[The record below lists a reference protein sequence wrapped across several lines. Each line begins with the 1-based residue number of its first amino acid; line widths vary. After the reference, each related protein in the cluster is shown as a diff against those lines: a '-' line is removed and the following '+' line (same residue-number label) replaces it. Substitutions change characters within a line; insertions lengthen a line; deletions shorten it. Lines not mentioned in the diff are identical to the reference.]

1 MKSQFD
7 TMAQIIAALI
17 SVIVFIALAA
27 VALSLQGCSS
37 KEQYKQVLTPVPQK
51 CDFNI
56 TYEPQISTA
65 DLQSILK
72 SVTDLSFDSKE
83 LRRLIKSTP
92 CLDVNYIEEA
102 N

>member
-1 MKSQFD
+1 MRVNVLIQVIS
-7 TMAQIIAALI
+7 AIVGVLALMCI
-17 SVIVFIALAA
+17 LTLI
-27 VALSLQGCSS
+27 LSMQGCSS
-37 KEQYKQVLTPVPQK
+37 KEQIKYENVFVPTPQK

-83 LRRLIKSTP
+83 LRRLIKATP
-92 CLDVNYIEEA
+92 CLNVNYKE
-102 N
+102 